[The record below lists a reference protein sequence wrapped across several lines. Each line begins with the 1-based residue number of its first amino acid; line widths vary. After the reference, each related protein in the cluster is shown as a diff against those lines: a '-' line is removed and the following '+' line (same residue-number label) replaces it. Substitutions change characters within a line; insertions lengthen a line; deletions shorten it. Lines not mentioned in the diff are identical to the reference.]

1 MNVWP
6 DSPLEIMMWF
16 VWLQATAKTVELPLL
31 GFCSQHRL
39 GGSCS
44 KSALPELNSP
54 LECSPKQSA
63 LEINWY
69 QYLDFA
75 EFLPPALKCDLSWVP
90 ASLEMGNQKWYPGRK
105 SMWLIHLSIYPYFRK
120 ITGGTFSQDTC
131 GRGWTPPVLW
141 TESLCDPAIPPFIS
155 FNMYCRE

>member
-16 VWLQATAKTVELPLL
+16 VWLQATAKTVELPSSASAPSIDL
-31 GFCSQHRL
+31 GAVAPNPFFQSL
-39 GGSCS
+39 I
-44 KSALPELNSP
+44 PT

-69 QYLDFA
+69 QCLDFA

-120 ITGGTFSQDTC
+120 TTGGTFSQDTC
-131 GRGWTPPVLW
+131 DRGLTPLVLW
-141 TESLCDPAIPPFIS
+141 TESLCDPSIPPFIS
-155 FNMYCRE
+155 FSMYFRE